1 MPRLKESCKQDLKLR
16 INIVDVISRVATPR
30 RAGGNRF
37 KALCPFH
44 QEKTPSFH
52 FDSAKGFYKC
62 FGCGKSGD
70 IFTFVQETEGL
81 NFTEAVEALAQRFNV
96 ALEYEEGGGGPS
108 REERS
113 LRQELF
119 DLHEFAADHLH
130 QAFKANG
137 EHGAWMRDYWTKDRR
152 FTPELAEEFKIG
164 LADPAGS
171 GLAAALMRK
180 KFSEAA
186 LRQCGLFF
194 IYEDQLLTLQ
204 ALRPRFRGRLMI
216 PIRDHQGRVV
226 AFTARQTKLTPADDP
241 AHEAK
246 YVNSPET
253 PIFTKGNLLFN
264 LDRARAHVG
273 DGKPF
278 VMVEGQLDA
287 LRCWSVGLKTA
298 IAPQGTSITE
308 GQLILMRRYHTELEC
323 FFDSDS
329 AGQKAALR
337 LLPLALKTGIEV
349 RFLTLDGAGKVDPD
363 LLFLEKGLAG
373 YDEVK
378 RGAFGG
384 MQFMRRYVLPDARN
398 ATAERTQA
406 AVREIYSVIAAADSE
421 LLRKRLLGEVA
432 PALGAL
438 QVTPDI
444 LERDFAQFIAKGG
457 RPAAQSAPASPPAS
471 ADSSG
476 SSRPTPGSALQDDPT
491 APERDLLLLVLHFDI
506 ALGRALAATCPHE
519 WIEARLPSGVL
530 LNRFL
535 GEFLHG
541 EWPGRDNLDGLL
553 ETDAERALVAS
564 LLFET
569 PQIDDPAKVALE
581 GLKRLRDRALAPR
594 LRQIDLQLAQASTDN
609 TIDAIALLKE
619 RSELQRLLAPPLRLS
634 PSPDNLFVFRRSTPA
649 RFRPSLCHH
658 SCRAKPSL
666 PPPIPIPTPSRPL
679 SRSPK
684 EPKPAPPIIPWT
696 TSLPAGSTTRSAP
709 SSGSPRSRDTSP
721 STTSTRPCPSRSRTR
736 RRSITS
742 SPFSKIWRS
751 RSSSPNRSRSSRP
764 GRPRRRRTRP
774 ALRRTTSS
782 TTRSAC
788 ISSRWARSR
797 C

>member
-81 NFTEAVEALAQRFNV
+81 NFTESVEALAQRFNV

-119 DLHEFAADHLH
+119 DLHEFAAEHFH
-130 QAFKANG
+130 QAFKANSD
-137 EHGAWMRDYWTKDRR
+137 HGAWMRDYWTQRRR
-152 FTPELAEEFKIG
+152 FTPELADEFKIG

-171 GLAAALMRK
+171 GLAAALLRK

-194 IYEDQLLTLQ
+194 IYEDQLLTVG

-226 AFTARQTKLTPADDP
+226 AFTARQTDLTPQDDP

-253 PIFTKGNLLFN
+253 PIFSKSNLLFN

-273 DGKPF
+273 DGNPF

-308 GQLILMRRYHTELEC
+308 GQLLLMRRYHAELEC

-349 RFLTLDGAGKVDPD
+349 RFLSLEGQTKVDPD
-363 LLFLEKGLAG
+363 LLFLEQGEKAYLHLKQSKASGLAFA
-373 YDEVK
+373 K
-378 RGAFGG
+378 RAIAPTLANKSP
-384 MQFMRRYVLPDARN
+384 QERADAV
-398 ATAERTQA
+398 AE
-406 AVREIYSVIAAADSE
+406 I
-421 LLRKRLLGEVA
+421 RKIIEHSTDPVAKSLYYEEASRLFNVELGELRNDKTVSRG
-432 PALGAL
+432 LSGL
-438 QVTPDI
+438 VSDEI
-444 LERDFAQFIAKGG
+444 ERSYL
-457 RPAAQSAPASPPAS
+457 RPEG
-471 ADSSG
+471 ADSSPFA
-476 SSRPTPGSALQDDPT
+476 SSTEHS
-491 APERDLLLLVLHFDI
+491 LLWLILHFEQ
-506 ALGRALAATCPHE
+506 LGRSVSHSCPHE
-519 WIEARLPSGVL
+519 WIDTQNPAGAL

-535 GEFLHG
+535 AEFAEGL
-541 EWPGRDNLDGLL
+541 WPGRDKLEGLL

-564 LLFET
+564 LLFESAD
-569 PQIDDPAKVALE
+569 IDDPAKVALE
-581 GLKRLRDRALAPR
+581 ALTRLRTRSLAPR
-594 LRQIDLQLAQASTDN
+594 LRQIELILAQASSDN
-609 TIDAIALLKE
+609 TIDATALLKE
-619 RSELQRLLAPPLRLS
+619 RSELQRLL
-634 PSPDNLFVFRRSTPA
+634 
-649 RFRPSLCHH
+649 
-658 SCRAKPSL
+658 
-666 PPPIPIPTPSRPL
+666 
-679 SRSPK
+679 RSPL
-684 EPKPAPPIIPWT
+684 A
-696 TSLPAGSTTRSAP
+696 LPAVA
-709 SSGSPRSRDTSP
+709 
-721 STTSTRPCPSRSRTR
+721 
-736 RRSITS
+736 
-742 SPFSKIWRS
+742 
-751 RSSSPNRSRSSRP
+751 
-764 GRPRRRRTRP
+764 
-774 ALRRTTSS
+774 
-782 TTRSAC
+782 
-788 ISSRWARSR
+788 
-797 C
+797 